1 MLRFL
6 SRRKSP
12 GRRAAPTH
20 FTSAGRADRIRIFP
34 LFDHKKTVGQNNA
47 SGVCPVG
54 HNKQMLRFDKTIPW
68 VRHDVTHIGKEW
80 TDGRSKIRRQKE
92 KIRPVYS

>member
-1 MLRFL
+1 ML
-6 SRRKSP
+6 SEM
-12 GRRAAPTH
+12 A
-20 FTSAGRADRIRIFP
+20 
-34 LFDHKKTVGQNNA
+34 VGQNINY
-47 SGVCPVG
+47 GVYPVG
-54 HNKQMLRFDKTIPW
+54 HDKQVFRFDKTIPW